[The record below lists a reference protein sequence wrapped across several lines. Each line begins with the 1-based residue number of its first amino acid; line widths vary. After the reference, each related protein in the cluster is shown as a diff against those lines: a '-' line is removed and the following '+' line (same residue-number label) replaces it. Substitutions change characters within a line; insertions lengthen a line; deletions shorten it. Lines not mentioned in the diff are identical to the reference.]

1 MSVGN
6 GDSSIDYADKE
17 QFLSEYDE
25 SIHWTAGP
33 GPVFMGQSTTED
45 SGESGTISDPGAVE
59 APISSPVLELAPRLL
74 YYTTSF
80 QEIEEDAQ
88 NPWAAY
94 NGTTRK
100 F

>member
-33 GPVFMGQSTTED
+33 GPVFMGESTTED
-45 SGESGTISDPGAVE
+45 TGEAGTVI